1 MKKDIPF
8 TKMVAAGNDFL
19 VVDTRRLRRQRAHPW
34 KAVSRA
40 LCDRHQGIGADG
52 LLVLESSASADVKM
66 RVFNPDGSEAH
77 MCGNGA
83 RCVALY
89 LVQRRQGK
97 RPGGIVLE
105 TKAGRVTA
113 GVQGGRVA
121 IRLMDPTD
129 LRLDLSL
136 DVERRHLR
144 MGFINTGV
152 PHVVVPVADLDTV
165 DVNRLG
171 RAIRHHSAFAPRGTN
186 VNFVQPDPSHKN
198 RLRVRT
204 YERGVEEETLS
215 CGTGVAAAALVY
227 ALNRARES
235 GKGAAEGNGGGSQPW
250 TLQVQPRSGDMLT
263 VSFAIAPDRRGL
275 HAAHVSLE
283 GTVVRVFE
291 GIVGWPLRRTE

>member
-8 TKMVAAGNDFL
+8 TKMVATGNDFL
-19 VVDTRRLRRQRAHPW
+19 IVDARRLRQRRTLPW

-52 LLVLESSASADVKM
+52 LLVLESSAAADVKM
-66 RVFNPDGSEAH
+66 RVFNPDGSEAQ

-89 LVQRRQGK
+89 LAQRRRDKG
-97 RPGGIVLE
+97 RDAIVLK
-105 TKAGRVTA
+105 TRAGRVSA
-113 GVQGGRVA
+113 EVRDGRVA
-121 IRLMDPTD
+121 MRLMDPTD
-129 LRLDLSL
+129 LRLNLSL
-136 DVERRHLR
+136 DVERRHLQ

-152 PHVVVPVADLDTV
+152 PHVVVPVADLETV

-171 RAIRHHSAFAPRGTN
+171 RAIRYHSAFSPRGTN
-186 VNFVQPDPSHKN
+186 VNFVQPDPGHTN

-227 ALNRARES
+227 ALNRSLES
-235 GKGAAEGNGGGSQPW
+235 GRETAGGNGRGSQLW
-250 TLQVQPRSGDMLT
+250 TLQVQPRSGDILT

-275 HAAHVSLE
+275 RAAHVSLE
-283 GTVVRVFE
+283 GTAVRVFE
-291 GIVGWPLRRTE
+291 GTVCWPLKRHP